1 MSADDRPVTVSL
13 LRGALFGVCQGL
25 REPLAVAITRLFP
38 PEPLTAP
45 AVLIVDIDLDLRS

>member
-45 AVLIVDIDLDLRS
+45 AVLIVDIDLDL